1 MAGIIGKKVGMTS
14 IFDENRKN
22 IACTLIYAEPNV
34 VTQIKTS
41 LAREDGKSEG
51 YDAVQLAFDE
61 RKEKNTPKPL
71 KGHFAKAGTTPKRR
85 LVELTFDDLERELTL
100 GDTVGV
106 DIFEEGEFV
115 DVVGLSKG
123 KGFQGVV
130 KRHGFGGVGG
140 RTHGQHNRGRAPG
153 SLGPGSTPSRVFKG
167 MRMAGKM
174 GHERVKVQNLRIL
187 KVIPEKNLLVI
198 SGSIPGHKGSYVI
211 VEK

>member
-1 MAGIIGKKVGMTS
+1 MTS

-34 VTQIKTS
+34 VTQVKTDE
-41 LAREDGKSEG
+41 ARENGKTDGYS
-51 YDAVQLAFDE
+51 AIQLAFDE
-61 RKEKNTPKPL
+61 AKEKNTSKPL
-71 KGHFAKAGTTPKRR
+71 QGHFNKAGTTPKRKV
-85 LVELTFDDLERELTL
+85 VEFSFEDLDLDLKL

-115 DVVGLSKG
+115 DIVGISKG

-130 KRHGFGGVGG
+130 KRHGFRGVGG
-140 RTHGQHNRGRAPG
+140 RTHGQHNRERAPG

-167 MRMAGKM
+167 MRMGGRM
-174 GHERVKVQNLRIL
+174 GTDRIKVQNLRIL
-187 KVIPEKNLLVI
+187 KVIPEKNLLVV

>member
-1 MAGIIGKKVGMTS
+1 MTS

-34 VTQIKTS
+34 VTQVKTDE
-41 LAREDGKSEG
+41 ARENGKTDGYS
-51 YDAVQLAFDE
+51 AIQLAFDE
-61 RKEKNTPKPL
+61 AKEKNTSKPL
-71 KGHFAKAGTTPKRR
+71 QGHFDKAGTTPKRKV
-85 LVELTFDDLERELTL
+85 VEFSFEDLDLELKL

-115 DVVGLSKG
+115 DIVGISKG

-130 KRHGFGGVGG
+130 KRHGFRGVGG
-140 RTHGQHNRGRAPG
+140 RTHGQHNRERAPG

-167 MRMAGKM
+167 MRMGGRM
-174 GHERVKVQNLRIL
+174 GTDRIKVQNLRIL
-187 KVIPEKNLLVI
+187 KVIPEKNLLVV

>member
-14 IFDENRKN
+14 IFDENRRN

-41 LAREDGKSEG
+41 AVREDGKSEG
-51 YDAVQLAFDE
+51 YDAIQLAFDE
-61 RKEKNTPKPL
+61 RKEKNTSKPL

-85 LVELTFDDLERELTL
+85 LVEFTFDDLDREFNL

-140 RTHGQHNRGRAPG
+140 RTHGQHNRERAPG

-167 MRMAGKM
+167 MRMAGQM
-174 GHERVKVQNLRIL
+174 GNARIKVQNLRIL